1 MSVRLRITNAFGE
14 RKIPSESVPPKDVYI
29 ISIAGEGKTEEQY
42 FDGIKTMST
51 GNTIWIDRLK
61 KTDETDTKSHPNYVI
76 ELLDERRKYW
86 EEHGARA
93 DELWMVIDRDA
104 QNVNQEQLN
113 EIITQCK
120 QKDYKLAISN
130 PTFELWLLLHIT
142 NIDNYNYQTLLS
154 NPKPSA
160 KSKKRYLDKL
170 ITELT
175 GGYKKSKLNFS
186 KFEHGINDAISRA
199 KELPID
205 NNSLL
210 NKLGTSVCLLVE
222 KIIS

>member
-14 RKIPSESVPPKDVYI
+14 RRTPSESVPPKDVYI

-51 GNTIWIDRLK
+51 GNTIWIDRLEK
-61 KTDETDTKSHPNYVI
+61 ADETDTKSHPNYVI

-86 EEHGARA
+86 KEHGARA
-93 DELWMVIDRDA
+93 DELWMVVDRDA
-104 QNVNQEQLN
+104 QNVTLEQLKN
-113 EIITQCK
+113 IITQCK
-120 QKDYKLAISN
+120 NKDYKLAISN

-142 NIDNYNYQTLLS
+142 EIANYDYQTLLS
-154 NPKPSA
+154 NPKRST
-160 KSKKRYLDKL
+160 KSKKRYLDNL
-170 ITELT
+170 ISELN
-175 GGYKKSKLNFS
+175 GGYKKSKLDFT
-186 KFEHGINDAISRA
+186 KFEPGINDAISRA
-199 KELPID
+199 KELPTD
-205 NNSLL
+205 NKSLL